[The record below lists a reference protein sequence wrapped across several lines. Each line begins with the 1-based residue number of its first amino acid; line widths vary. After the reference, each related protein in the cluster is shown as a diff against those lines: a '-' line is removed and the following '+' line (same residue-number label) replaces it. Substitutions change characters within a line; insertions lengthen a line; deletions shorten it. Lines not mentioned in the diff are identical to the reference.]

1 MEGLE
6 GEHRPRINW
15 QLAALPPGDSGLCY
29 ANKPSET
36 VLGQPHVLAD
46 LPHLFVHM
54 RIYTQ
59 GHTPRQRPLCVSV
72 LAARQQ
78 SGYRKAMGVAIAGK
92 IRRLRLERGWNQTDL
107 AERLG
112 VTQATVSRWEK
123 GSVPEARHLSQLAEL
138 AGESVKTF
146 IDSGEVEASPAP
158 LLGRF
163 FVRGEV
169 AAGVWATAY
178 EWPQQDWY
186 PYSGVAAVDAPA
198 QARYGLRVAGESMN
212 QVYPPGTILDCI
224 SIDHAGELRSGQR
237 VIIER
242 WKIDGEVEATVK
254 EYVLGQDGRVWL
266 VPRSDNPAFQ
276 APICA
281 SEPGDGIAEVRIV
294 ARVVGSYRPE

>member
-1 MEGLE
+1 M
-6 GEHRPRINW
+6 
-15 QLAALPPGDSGLCY
+15 
-29 ANKPSET
+29 
-36 VLGQPHVLAD
+36 
-46 LPHLFVHM
+46 
-54 RIYTQ
+54 
-59 GHTPRQRPLCVSV
+59 
-72 LAARQQ
+72 Q
-78 SGYRKAMGVAIAGK
+78 SGYRRIMGVAIAGK

-146 IDSGEVEASPAP
+146 IDSGQVEASPAT

-169 AAGVWATAY
+169 AAGVWTVAY

-186 PYSGVAAVDAPA
+186 SYSGITAIEAPA
-198 QARYGLRVAGESMN
+198 QARYGLRVSGDSMN
-212 QVYPPGTILDCI
+212 QVYPPGTVLDCI
-224 SIDHAGELRSGQR
+224 AIEHAGELRSGQR

-242 WKIDGEVEATVK
+242 RKIDGEVEATVK
-254 EYVLGQDGRVWL
+254 EYVVAGDGKVWL

-276 APICA
+276 APISA
-281 SEPGDGIAEVRIV
+281 TEPGDGIAEVRIV
-294 ARVVGSYRPE
+294 AKVVGSYRPE